1 MFAWSNS
8 KYGLILLQIVF
19 TSLLHYIRFPAFL
32 AVIIQ
37 LFKKSIQ
44 DKKKQK
50 IVPLISFSFDNPVNY
65 QHFSDER
72 SNVKMKENITLA
84 FASASTLGK
93 RVFRSVKFLAVD
105 QWIDLHFQKKTAAL
119 ISEIRLISIL
129 NVK

>member
-19 TSLLHYIRFPAFL
+19 TSLLHYIRFSAFL

-44 DKKKQK
+44 DKEKQK

-72 SNVKMKENITLA
+72 CCLVLKVKIYRQEFN
-84 FASASTLGK
+84 
-93 RVFRSVKFLAVD
+93 
-105 QWIDLHFQKKTAAL
+105 TAE
-119 ISEIRLISIL
+119 ISFS
-129 NVK
+129 